1 MIFSMMVLIFCAF
14 FVEVLPNKAELVTI
28 RKNGGAYMYLQEKGV
43 KEPSVKFFETPS
55 AMARELFLYVT
66 RRGDFYVSN
75 DYYFHF
81 RSETGREE
89 SHQFSFM
96 LFAVLEGAMH
106 VEAGNRKYVVDAGEC
121 TMMDCREPHVY
132 YSDTDT
138 RFLWI
143 HFDGIDARRFYEY
156 IMRVH
161 TRPPFVLPYEEFAE
175 DLRRLIHSDG
185 VSNESER
192 SQVVYRLLCSL
203 AVTPENKTREEPSAV
218 MLAMDYMQR
227 HLLEPLSVA
236 EVAEFVHM
244 SPSHFSRLFRQEA
257 GYAPHEY
264 LVVLRLNHAKHLLVN
279 TEQTVRQI
287 AFASG
292 YNSEGNFIKSFVEKV
307 GVTPTQFR
315 GGM

>member
-1 MIFSMMVLIFCAF
+1 MVLIFCAF
-14 FVEVLPNKAELVTI
+14 STDNLLNRMQLVTI
-28 RKNGGAYMYLQEKGV
+28 REDGGASMYLQEKGV
-43 KEPSVKFFETPS
+43 KELSVKFFETPS

-66 RRGDFYVSN
+66 RRGDFYVTG

-81 RSETGREE
+81 RLAAAREE
-89 SHQFSFM
+89 SHHLSFM
-96 LFAVLEGAMH
+96 LFAVLEGAIY
-106 VEAGNRKYVVDAGEC
+106 VEAGGRKYVVETGEC
-121 TMMDCREPHVY
+121 TILDCREPHVY
-132 YSDTDT
+132 YARTDS
-138 RFLWI
+138 RFVWI

-161 TRPPFVLPYEEFAE
+161 IRPPFALPYPDFAE
-175 DLRRLIHSDG
+175 DIRRVIHG
-185 VSNESER
+185 EGISNESER

-203 AVTPENKTREEPSAV
+203 AVTPENKMRAEPSAV

-227 HLLEPLSVA
+227 HLLESLSVT
-236 EVAEFVHM
+236 EVAAFVHM
-244 SPSHFSRLFRQEA
+244 SSSHFSRVFRQET

-264 LVVLRLNHAKHLLVN
+264 LVILRLNHAKHLLVN

-292 YNSEGNFIKSFVEKV
+292 YHSEGNFIKSFVEKV

-315 GGM
+315 AGL